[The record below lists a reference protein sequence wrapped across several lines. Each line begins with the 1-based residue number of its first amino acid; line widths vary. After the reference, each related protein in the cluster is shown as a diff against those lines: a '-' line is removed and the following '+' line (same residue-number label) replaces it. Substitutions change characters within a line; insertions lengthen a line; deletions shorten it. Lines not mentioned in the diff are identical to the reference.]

1 MSLADLIPEQPKGK
15 MLAEFSHIVKE
26 RSLCL
31 KGAGYNKTEEFADLR
46 LNLRSFA
53 IAQRYTAKS

>member
-31 KGAGYNKTEEFADLR
+31 KGAGYNETEEFADSR
-46 LNLRSFA
+46 LNLRSFPVSHN
-53 IAQRYTAKS
+53 AKG